1 MELEMDPPQLNNY
14 SKTTG
19 TSHAPRETIGESI
32 VQRVLSHISERLR
45 LILFCSHK
53 CQRNSQMVS

>member
-19 TSHAPRETIGESI
+19 TSHAPRETVGKYYE
-32 VQRVLSHISERLR
+32 ISD
-45 LILFCSHK
+45 HK
-53 CQRNSQMVS
+53 

>member
-1 MELEMDPPQLNNY
+1 MDPPQLNNY